1 MSAHEGTVAVM
12 ANEEIATVMANEETA
27 ADMASEETSGPAIAG
42 KVKKPMKVKA
52 KAKSSSIKSGNP
64 PYVKMVTEAITEL
77 KERKGSSRQA
87 ILNYVCTKYKVDAA
101 VGKPRLN
108 RTLKKMIEK
117 GEIVAGAKP
126 GSSGAGCFKLSP
138 ETKKALRK
146 EAMAGKTEAKMSVKG
161 NVAKKSVKGKKLVA
175 TKGKMKEAMAAR
187 IKGVK
192 KDARGKKSKAGK
204 TVAKMSAKG
213 NVMNKS
219 LKGKKLVAT
228 KGKKKAATKTAK
240 GKKGD
245 MKNIIGGKTAVAK
258 PKKKVA
264 KKGTKSK
271 K

>member
-1 MSAHEGTVAVM
+1 MSATEVDSAAVM
-12 ANEEIATVMANEETA
+12 ANEEIDTVMANEETA
-27 ADMASEETSGPAIAG
+27 AVMASEETSGPVIAA
-42 KVKKPMKVKA
+42 KMKKPMKVKA

-64 PYVKMVTEAITEL
+64 PYAKMVTDAIMEL

-87 ILNYVCTKYKVDAA
+87 ILNYVWTKYKVQ
-101 VGKPRLN
+101 VSGGKPRLN

-146 EAMAGKTEAKMSVKG
+146 EAMTGKTVAKMSVKG

-175 TKGKMKEAMAAR
+175 TNGKKKEAMAVR
-187 IKGVK
+187 KKGFK
-192 KDARGKKSKAGK
+192 KDVGGKKSKAGK

-213 NVMNKS
+213 NVIKKS
-219 LKGKKLVAT
+219 VKGKKLVAT

-245 MKNIIGGKTAVAK
+245 MKKIIGGKTAAAK
-258 PKKKVA
+258 PKKVA